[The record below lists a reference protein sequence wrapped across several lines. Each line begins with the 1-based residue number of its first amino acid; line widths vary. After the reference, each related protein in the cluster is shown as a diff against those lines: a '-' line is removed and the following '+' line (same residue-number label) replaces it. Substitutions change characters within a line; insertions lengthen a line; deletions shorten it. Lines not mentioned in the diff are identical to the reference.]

1 MPVQPAGPNEALL
14 VRLRLILCQRNAV
27 ECAIN
32 IYMWFWIPKAR
43 ASSTVSVSQGR
54 DIFRLV
60 QALVRVRVEVVLF
73 LGSVRNRLP
82 PGRFAHA
89 AGVRRHDGRREV
101 GPAQRP
107 VPVLVDELDDTP
119 PVQQHRLPKPQVPA
133 CARKNR
139 TCVFPSAVRLL
150 QATVQS
156 ESHTVPTCD
165 GLLRPWPCCRRR
177 WV

>member
-1 MPVQPAGPNEALL
+1 
-14 VRLRLILCQRNAV
+14 
-27 ECAIN
+27 
-32 IYMWFWIPKAR
+32 MWFWIPKAR
-43 ASSTVSVSQGR
+43 ASSTVSQGR

-101 GPAQRP
+101 GPAQRA

-133 CARKNR
+133 CARKNS

-150 QATVQS
+150 QATGEERGAKTPHQS